1 MSVWSSC
8 VCSSD
13 LAALAQFQRSRD
25 LCSGRRLLRQLPADR
40 RDDARRELRTMD
52 LPQLFLRL
60 LLHQAV
66 QLFVVLDQR
75 CREQTDVETQR
86 VVVGAETHRA
96 TEKRSEERWVGKE
109 CISTY
114 RTNKSQ

>member
-1 MSVWSSC
+1 
-8 VCSSD
+8 
-13 LAALAQFQRSRD
+13 
-25 LCSGRRLLRQLPADR
+25 
-40 RDDARRELRTMD
+40 MD

-96 TEKRSEERWVGKE
+96 TEKRFVRRAVRGRSMLETGFAHLAAGPGEPAPEAAPARDDRFH
-109 CISTY
+109 T
-114 RTNKSQ
+114 RAHARLATAP

>member
-1 MSVWSSC
+1 
-8 VCSSD
+8 
-13 LAALAQFQRSRD
+13 
-25 LCSGRRLLRQLPADR
+25 
-40 RDDARRELRTMD
+40 MD

-96 TEKRSEERWVGKE
+96 TEKRFVRRAVRGRSMLETGIAHPAAAAGDPAPEPEPPGTDRLV
-109 CISTY
+109 T
-114 RTNKSQ
+114 RPHTPAARQARNR